1 MTSEI
6 KKYLDKGKTSEKE
19 QILIVDDSDVVQ
31 HAMKMLLGSD
41 YDVVLANSASAALKC
56 IARNRPDLILLD
68 YEMPICDGR
77 QTLEMIRSE
86 EETADIP
93 VIFLTG
99 RGDKESVKNVMSL
112 KATGYML
119 KTMKPEEIKKVIDNY
134 FKK

>member
-1 MTSEI
+1 MP
-6 KKYLDKGKTSEKE
+6 KE
-19 QILIVDDSDVVQ
+19 QVLIVDDSDVVQ

-41 YDVVLANSASAALKC
+41 YDVVLAGSASTAIKC

-93 VIFLTG
+93 VIFLTS

-119 KTMKPEEIKKVIDNY
+119 KSMKPEEIKEVVDTF
-134 FKK
+134 FKKRKKK